1 MIAFPGWLATGLE
14 AVKLGAEWLVGR
26 QKAEE
31 REDIKEDGRNE
42 QKVADQGS
50 ALERA
55 REQNAREEDLAR
67 LDGPALDDRMR
78 KSMED

>member
-1 MIAFPGWLATGLE
+1 MIAFPGWLTTGLE
-14 AVKLGAEWLVGR
+14 TAKLGMEWLVGR
-26 QKAEE
+26 QKAKEHE
-31 REDIKEDGRNE
+31 GIKEDGRNE

-55 REQNAREEDLAR
+55 REQNAREEGLAR